1 MVPEGRHVR
10 SVYLDDRTGVSG
22 TDLSKHLIVDCSTID
37 TATHLAVAEHLQ
49 SKHAGVRFHDAPVTG
64 GVLGAEAGT
73 LAFFLGCSES
83 DSASFGPI
91 AELLGCMGRKVI
103 SCGGPS
109 LGLVTKLSN
118 NYLSGLIAIA
128 SSEALNMGIRAGM
141 DPVVLASA
149 FSAGTAQNA
158 ICDKFNPV
166 PGVVRGAPSS
176 HGYKGGFK
184 VQLMKKDF
192 ALAVDMAN
200 HVEANI
206 ALGFAG
212 LRVYEEASEDPRCRD
227 LDSRVVYRFLGGPE
241 DRVVGYQPPE

>member
-10 SVYLDDRTGVSG
+10 SVFLDDKTGVA
-22 TDLSKHLIVDCSTID
+22 TIDLSKHLIIDCSTID
-37 TATHLAVAEHLQ
+37 TATNLAVRQQLQ
-49 SKHAGVRFHDAPVTG
+49 DRSPGVRFYDAPVTG
-64 GVLGAEAGT
+64 GVLGAEKGT

-83 DSASFGPI
+83 DPSFAGVTQ
-91 AELLGCMGRKVI
+91 LLEIMGRKVI

-109 LGLVTKLSN
+109 LGLVTKLTN

-141 DPVVLASA
+141 NPAVLASA
-149 FSAGTAQNA
+149 LSAGTAQNA

-166 PGVVRGAPSS
+166 PGILPDAPSS

-192 ALAVDMAN
+192 GLAVDMAKD
-200 HVEANI
+200 VGANI
-206 ALGFAG
+206 MLGSEG
-212 LRVYEEASEDPRCRD
+212 LRVYEEASNDPRCRD

-241 DRVVGYQPPE
+241 DRVPGYEMKN